1 MIGKLR
7 LFLCMAL
14 MGFLLPM
21 NAETDTPPSKTEAN
35 VYGHVVDRKTG
46 EHLPYAHVV
55 VKGTTLETATDATGH
70 YFLKNLP
77 LRLCQIEVTM
87 VGYRTAVMEVT
98 TKKNVSSELNFSLEE
113 DAISLDEVVTTANRT
128 QTLRRE
134 APNLVNVID
143 SKIFKT
149 TNAMCMAQGLNF
161 QPGVRTED
169 NCQNCGFSQVR
180 INGLDG
186 HYSQILI
193 DSRPTFSSLNGV
205 YGLEQIPAS
214 MIERVEVVRGGGSA
228 LYGASAIGG
237 TINIITR
244 EPLRNSAE
252 VAHTLTSIN
261 GKSGRI
267 ENNTTANLSI
277 VSEDG
282 KTGLSAYT
290 QYHYRPGYDHDGDG
304 YTELPNLRNETL
316 GLNAFYK
323 LNAYSKLRLQLHH
336 IGEFRRGGNHLE
348 RAPHESNITEQLDH
362 NVNGGNLSYDF
373 ISRSAV
379 DRVKAYFSFG
389 TTQRKSYYGGIA
401 EGTPD
406 DVETALK
413 AYGRTRDFTY
423 VLGGQYVH
431 SFAKLGFMPA
441 HLTLGGEY
449 HYDGLKDEINGYNH
463 LLEQKVRIYSGYVQN
478 EWRNEAWTLLVGGR
492 LDKHSMIRHAIFSP
506 RVNVRYNPSQAVSL
520 RIGYAGGFRAP
531 QAFDEDLHVGYAGG
545 ERVMTQLAANLKEER
560 SHSFSLSAD
569 LYHNFGNVQT
579 NFLVEGFYTMLRDVF
594 ALRNLEKKDSEGNS
608 LQERYNGSGAKVFGL
623 NFEGKVAMSRWFDFQ
638 AGLTL
643 QRSLYDELTEWDE
656 AAPKVKKMLRT
667 PSTYGYFTASLHPVR
682 RLTLSLSG
690 NYTGTM
696 LVGHAAHTLENGKKV
711 AAEAVQTPTFFTLN
725 TKVAYEWPLT
735 AYMKMEVNAGIQNI
749 TNDYQRD
756 FDRGWGRDSGYIY
769 GPGQPRC
776 FFAGVKFSY

>member
-1 MIGKLR
+1 MIVKLR
-7 LFLCMAL
+7 LFLFCVL
-14 MGFLLPM
+14 MGFAFSV
-21 NAETDTPPSKTEAN
+21 NAETDTPLGKTDAN

-46 EHLPYAHVV
+46 EHLPYAHVT

-70 YFLKNLP
+70 YYLKNLP

-87 VGYRTAVMEVT
+87 VGYRTAVMEVM
-98 TKKNVSSELNFSLEE
+98 TKQNISSELNFSLEE

-128 QTLRRE
+128 QTLKRE

-143 SKIFKT
+143 SKIFRT

-193 DSRPTFSSLNGV
+193 DSRPVFSSLNGV

-237 TINIITR
+237 TINVITR

-261 GKSGRI
+261 GKGGSI

-323 LNAYSKLRLQLHH
+323 LDAYSKLRLQYHH

-373 ISRSAV
+373 ISPNAA

-389 TTQRKSYYGGIA
+389 STLRKSYYGGIA
-401 EGTPD
+401 EGKPE

-431 SFAKLGFMPA
+431 SFSRLGFMPA

-449 HYDGLKDEINGYNH
+449 HYDGLKDEINGYHH

-478 EWRNEAWTLLVGGR
+478 EWRNEAWTLLLGGR
-492 LDKHSMIRHAIFSP
+492 LDKHSMIHHAIFSP

-520 RIGYAGGFRAP
+520 RVGYAGGFRAP

-545 ERVMTQLAANLKEER
+545 ERVMTRLAANLKEER

-569 LYHNFGNVQT
+569 FYHNFGSVQT

-594 ALRNLEKKDSEGNS
+594 ALRNLEQKDSEGNN
-608 LQERYNGSGAKVFGL
+608 LQERYNGSGAKVFGVNL
-623 NFEGKVAMSRWFDFQ
+623 EGKVAMSRWFDIQ
-638 AGLTL
+638 AGMTL

-656 AAPKVKKMLRT
+656 GAPKVKKMLRT
-667 PSTYGYFTASLHPVR
+667 PSTYGYFTASLHPAR

-696 LVGHAAHTLENGKKV
+696 LVGHAAHTLEDGKEI
-711 AAEAVQTPTFFTLN
+711 APEAVQTPTFFTLN

-735 AYMKMEVNAGIQNI
+735 TYMKMEVNGGIQNI
-749 TNDYQRD
+749 TNAYQRD